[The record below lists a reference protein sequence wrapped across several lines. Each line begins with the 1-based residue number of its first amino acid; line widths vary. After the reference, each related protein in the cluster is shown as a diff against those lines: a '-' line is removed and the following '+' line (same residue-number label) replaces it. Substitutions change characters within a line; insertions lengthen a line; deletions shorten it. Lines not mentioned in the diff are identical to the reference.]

1 MNIYQVLRIAEK
13 VKTTELKPDF
23 TQKSFYGKALI
34 HETARGVF
42 LQSYET
48 IVAMIDNQGNFRRL
62 WDGYSATTSKHVS
75 AFMRLYGLHAIGKKE
90 WLSLPLLETLP
101 KRPYEKII

>member
-1 MNIYQVLRIAEK
+1 MYIWQVLRIAEK
-13 VKTTELKPDF
+13 VKTTELKPGNN
-23 TQKSFYGKALI
+23 QKSFYGKALI

-62 WDGYSATTSKHVS
+62 WAGYSATTLNHVS
-75 AFMRLYGLHAIGKKE
+75 AFLRLYGLHGIGKKE
-90 WLSLPLLETLP
+90 WLNLPLLETLP
-101 KRPYEKII
+101 QRPYEKII